1 MEIQFSEIKERK
13 EVILNEDDLDFGKV
27 FADYMLE
34 MDYDMVKGWH
44 DARIVEHHPLSLDPQ
59 CMVLHYAQ
67 EIFEGLKAYRCD
79 DQSINLFR
87 VDLNAKRFY
96 NSAIRMAIPP
106 LEEETFVECVKAYVD
121 KVRDWVPQ
129 RFGNTLYLRPFIIAT
144 DNGLGVR
151 ASRTFKFMIIAS
163 PSAAYFKTGLDPVDI
178 FVEEKDIRSAP
189 GLTGFAKC
197 GGNYAASLRAGE
209 KAEEK
214 GYAQVL
220 WLDGVERKYIEEV
233 GSMNVMFKIGDE
245 IVTPKL
251 TGSVL
256 PGITRKSCVELL
268 RAQGYTVNERLLSVD
283 ELTEALESG
292 KLAYAGID
300 VLEIEPMDKD
310 CPICGVKNCFITP
323 HIAWAPMETRE
334 RLMGIVCDNLRY
346 FLSGSPKNVVNHPN
360 LC

>member
-197 GGNYAASLRAGE
+197 GGNYAISLKAGTWA
-209 KAEEK
+209 KHN
-214 GYAQVL
+214 GYSQVL
-220 WLDGVERKYIEEV
+220 WLDGIEHKYVEEV
-233 GSMNVMFKIGDE
+233 GSMNIFFMIDHE
-245 IVTPKL
+245 LYTAAC
-251 TGSVL
+251 TGTVL
-256 PGITRKSCVELL
+256 PGVTRQSILDICEEKGIRVH
-268 RAQGYTVNERLLSVD
+268 V
-283 ELTEALESG
+283 G
-292 KLAYAGID
+292 KLAISDIMKAGKEGRLNE
-300 VLEIEPMDKD
+300 VFG
-310 CPICGVKNCFITP
+310 CGTAAVI
-323 HIAWAPMETRE
+323 
-334 RLMGIVCDNLRY
+334 
-346 FLSGSPKNVVNHPN
+346 SPVGKLTYEGDSVIINQQKTGDFSKELYTTLTSIQWGKIPDPYGWTTKV
-360 LC
+360 